1 MKGGTILVVEDDESL
16 RRVMQVQLERAG
28 HRTAVAGDVP
38 QALEILHQ
46 ESQDLV
52 VTDLNLP
59 GLSGLDLLKKIRAE
73 YPETVTIIVTAYG
86 TVATAVD
93 AMKAGAYDY
102 LTKPVHPYELN
113 AIVRRAL
120 ENQRLVEEVQAL
132 RSHVHQKFGFEN
144 IIGHSGTLMR
154 VLESVA
160 RVAQTNAT
168 VLIRGE
174 TGTGKELLAKA
185 IHQNSPRRDR
195 LFVTINC
202 GAIPRDLLESEL
214 FGHVKGAF
222 TGALTHKKGKVE
234 TADGGTVFLDEIG
247 EMPLDLQVRVLRLIQ
262 EHEIEKV
269 GASSSTYVEVRVI
282 AATHRNLEAM
292 VENGTFREDL
302 YYRLVV
308 VPIELPPLRAR
319 AEDIPELVC
328 EFFDQSTTK
337 YSRKNLRLRQELLP
351 RFSQYHWPGNV
362 RQLQNTIERI
372 VVLCPGDEV
381 TLDDLPDFLRHP
393 PAASS
398 ASLASLEGV
407 ALNVV
412 EREAILQA
420 LVKCNWNQTRAAQQ
434 LGITRKILTSRM
446 TKYRIEKARAK
457 QSNTQSMQSDPII
470 PAR

>member
-1 MKGGTILVVEDDESL
+1 MKTGAILVVEDDESL

-28 HRTAVAGDVP
+28 YKTTVAGDVP
-38 QALEILHQ
+38 QALEVLQQ
-46 ESQDLV
+46 EAQDVV

-73 YPETVTIIVTAYG
+73 HPETITIIVTAYG
-86 TVATAVD
+86 TVTTAVD

-102 LTKPVHPYELN
+102 LTKPVHPYELK
-113 AIVRRAL
+113 ALVRRAL

-132 RSHVHQKFGFEN
+132 RSNIDEKFGFEN
-144 IIGHSGTLMR
+144 IIGNSAILLR

-222 TGALTHKKGKVE
+222 TGAVTHKKGKVE
-234 TADGGTVFLDEIG
+234 MADGGTVFLDEIG

-269 GASSSTYVEVRVI
+269 GASTSTSVEVRVI

-308 VPIELPPLRAR
+308 VPIELPPLRDR
-319 AEDIPELVC
+319 AQDIPELVC
-328 EFFDQSTTK
+328 EFFNQSTAK
-337 YSRKNLRLRQELLP
+337 YSRKGLRFRQDLLP

-372 VVLCPGDEV
+372 VVLCPGDEITV
-381 TLDDLPDFLRHP
+381 DDLPDFLRRP
-393 PAASS
+393 PAGPSP
-398 ASLASLEGV
+398 SLANFEGR
-407 ALNVV
+407 ALDVV
-412 EREAILQA
+412 ERETILQA
-420 LVKCNWNQTRAAQQ
+420 LVNCNWNQTRAAQR

-446 TKYRIEKARAK
+446 TKYGIEKARSK
-457 QSNTQSMQSDPII
+457 QSNTQSFESDPVI
-470 PAR
+470 PAQ